1 MYRVLLADDE
11 SLDLEGVQRFIPWSD
26 LNMEVVA
33 AVNSGFAALEVMER
47 EAIDILVTD
56 VRMPNMSGLELA
68 RKALDKWSSLK
79 IIFIS
84 GYQDFHYVKQAIAL
98 KAYSYVLKP
107 MDDNE
112 LIESLLQIKNELDRD
127 QKRKA
132 TEQAYK
138 KVMPIV
144 QNEYLLQLLEGS
156 TDHYS
161 LNLLF
166 DGPEQSV
173 IAWPVRV
180 VILEMDDLAWKLNP
194 YSDLEQQVLLHAF
207 SSLIASLCQ
216 QYQINLVCK
225 MINHRMALLLEH
237 KGRVFDD
244 LNILHRW
251 IDEVRAKFPFTMTI
265 GIGGIA
271 LEAAQLH
278 DSYRQAITALDYK
291 MFDGKGKLIA
301 YEQLKRTEV
310 EDARKLDIRL
320 DALFHAMDHYELVS
334 IHDEIEGLF
343 RLTTNLRSRTSIHN
357 FAMYIMMKLDSYL
370 NSVQEDLFQI
380 LKMEFENLDI
390 LLQFETINDIRSWLT
405 KKIFEISEVL
415 HGKKQKK
422 NWKLIQEIEKYM
434 QLNLHSNITLRDL
447 ANRFSFTPNYLGFMF
462 KEGTGKSFSEYL
474 VDMRM
479 ERAWELLQ
487 NPTIKIYEVADQVG
501 YRHLPYFS
509 KQFKETFGMTPN
521 ECRRQT

>member
-33 AVNSGFAALEVMER
+33 AVNSGFAALEVMEH
-47 EAIDILVTD
+47 EGIDILVTD

-112 LIESLLQIKNELDRD
+112 LIESLLQIKNDLDRD
-127 QKRKA
+127 QKQKA
-132 TEQAYK
+132 EQAYK
-138 KVMPIV
+138 NVVMPID
-144 QNEYLLQLLEGS
+144 QNAY
-156 TDHYS
+156 
-161 LNLLF
+161 
-166 DGPEQSV
+166 
-173 IAWPVRV
+173 
-180 VILEMDDLAWKLNP
+180 
-194 YSDLEQQVLLHAF
+194 VL
-207 SSLIASLCQ
+207 
-216 QYQINLVCK
+216 
-225 MINHRMALLLEH
+225 
-237 KGRVFDD
+237 
-244 LNILHRW
+244 
-251 IDEVRAKFPFTMTI
+251 
-265 GIGGIA
+265 
-271 LEAAQLH
+271 
-278 DSYRQAITALDYK
+278 
-291 MFDGKGKLIA
+291 
-301 YEQLKRTEV
+301 YE
-310 EDARKLDIRL
+310 
-320 DALFHAMDHYELVS
+320 
-334 IHDEIEGLF
+334 
-343 RLTTNLRSRTSIHN
+343 
-357 FAMYIMMKLDSYL
+357 
-370 NSVQEDLFQI
+370 
-380 LKMEFENLDI
+380 
-390 LLQFETINDIRSWLT
+390 
-405 KKIFEISEVL
+405 KK
-415 HGKKQKK
+415 HKK

-462 KEGTGKSFSEYL
+462 KEGTGKSFSECL